1 MVLVMLM
8 LMAVMMRMVLLKL
21 KLPLAAADSHN
32 IASTAAATAGSA
44 SQDLSHGGVS
54 GSVALAARYL
64 PGLVLAGVRPIFVV
78 GGRRRREH
86 RLVAPLLHY

>member
-1 MVLVMLM
+1 MVLVMVM
-8 LMAVMMRMVLLKL
+8 LMVVMMRVVLLKL
-21 KLPLAAADSHN
+21 KLPLAAADSRN
-32 IASTAAATAGSA
+32 IASTAAAAGSA
-44 SQDLSHGGVS
+44 SQDLSHGGVP